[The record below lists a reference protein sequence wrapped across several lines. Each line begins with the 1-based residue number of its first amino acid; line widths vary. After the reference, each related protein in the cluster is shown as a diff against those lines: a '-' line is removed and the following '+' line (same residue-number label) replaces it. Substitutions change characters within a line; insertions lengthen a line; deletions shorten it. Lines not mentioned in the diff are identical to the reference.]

1 MTSELKEI
9 FLFRGLSNENFDEL
23 KTIVKFKS
31 YAKGET
37 LFYEGTPAKKLYILV
52 DGILKAYKT
61 DMKENEIVLHYFY
74 PASLIAEVANFQNIA
89 FPATTEFQT
98 PGRVL
103 EIEYDKFEEKF
114 LKNPLISF
122 EIIKSLTLKIRYIE
136 DIITTRL
143 SLDATARVARFIYYS
158 ELEEKIKQYEIAN
171 ILGLTPETLS
181 RSLKKIKNLGLI
193 SAEGTNFTIL
203 NKNGLKELFS

>member
-1 MTSELKEI
+1 MTSKLKDI
-9 FLFRGLSNENFDEL
+9 FLFQELSSDDFDEL
-23 KTIVKFKS
+23 SAIANFKS
-31 YAKGET
+31 YAKGEI
-37 LFYEGTPAKKLYILV
+37 LFYEGVPAEKLYILV
-52 DGILKAYKT
+52 EGILKAYKT
-61 DMKENEIVLHYFY
+61 DMKENEIVLHFFY
-74 PASLIAEVANFQNIA
+74 PTSLIAEVANFQHIN

-103 EIEYDKFEEKF
+103 EIEYEKFEEKF

-122 EIIKSLTLKIRYIE
+122 EIIKSLTQKIRYVE
-136 DIITTRL
+136 EVITTRL

-158 ELEEKIKQYEIAN
+158 DLQQKTKQYEVAN

-181 RSLKKIKNLGLI
+181 RSLRKIKNLGLI

-203 NKNGLKELFS
+203 NKSGLKELFS